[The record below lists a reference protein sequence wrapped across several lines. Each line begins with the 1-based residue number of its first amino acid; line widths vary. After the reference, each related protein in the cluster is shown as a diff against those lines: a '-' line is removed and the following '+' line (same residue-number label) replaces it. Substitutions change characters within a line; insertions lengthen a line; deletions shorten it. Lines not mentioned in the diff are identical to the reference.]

1 MLHRPHPYPTSPC
14 PGAALWIRNL
24 SLNSTQIPPSSFSRH
39 SWAHPA
45 PTLIP
50 IIPKSLKKLTKR
62 GWELRE
68 FPGSIPREALPPR
81 GKSRFDHSRTFPA
94 RELNPWGLSRLPGP
108 IPDPE
113 SARPDPAAP
122 FPCWPGASGA
132 PPPPSPSRP
141 HPSPLSAGPIPPAP
155 LPPGTAPPSSG
166 KNTGNGFPGIPG
178 DIPEPSRAGGSSWRS
193 PKKPPRGKKNSSED
207 SPISEGWEADS
218 VEGGDPGVPGEAPGR
233 VFWDFLGSPGPW
245 DGAGNWFGGGDGNW
259 ERSGSSEGSPGQ
271 GGVVCPGGVICPRRG
286 HSSREMT
293 SATSPRPRPQG
304 GGSEVTE
311 VSPRVSPGDQSL
323 QTPPNRPNSRWP
335 QGTETT
341 SRAVPTSR
349 GTVTPGPP
357 QGHPRATPGPPG
369 PVGAA
374 GQGGDSGVTVG

>member
-1 MLHRPHPYPTSPC
+1 MLHRLHPYPTSPC

-24 SLNSTQIPPSSFSRH
+24 SLNSTQIPPSSFS
-39 SWAHPA
+39 WAHPA
-45 PTLIP
+45 QTLIP

-68 FPGSIPREALPPR
+68 FPGSIPREALPPW

-94 RELNPWGLSRLPGP
+94 RELNPWGLSRFPGP

-141 HPSPLSAGPIPPAP
+141 RPSPLSAEPIPLAP

-178 DIPEPSRAGGSSWRS
+178 NIPEPSRAGGSSWR
-193 PKKPPRGKKNSSED
+193 PLKKPPRGKKFPRGFSDFGGMGGGFRGRRRSRGSGGSSR
-207 SPISEGWEADS
+207 
-218 VEGGDPGVPGEAPGR
+218 GG
-233 VFWDFLGSPGPW
+233 FWDFLGLPGPW
-245 DGAGNWFGGGDGNW
+245 DGAGNRFGGGDGNW

-271 GGVVCPGGVICPRRG
+271 GGVICPGGV
-286 HSSREMT
+286 T
-293 SATSPRPRPQG
+293 RPG
-304 GGSEVTE
+304 K
-311 VSPRVSPGDQSL
+311 
-323 QTPPNRPNSRWP
+323 
-335 QGTETT
+335 
-341 SRAVPTSR
+341 
-349 GTVTPGPP
+349 
-357 QGHPRATPGPPG
+357 
-369 PVGAA
+369 
-374 GQGGDSGVTVG
+374 

>member
-1 MLHRPHPYPTSPC
+1 MLHRLHPYPTSPC

-68 FPGSIPREALPPR
+68 FPGSIPREALPPW

-94 RELNPWGLSRLPGP
+94 RELNPWGLSRFPGP

-141 HPSPLSAGPIPPAP
+141 RPSPLSAGPIPPAP

-178 DIPEPSRAGGSSWRS
+178 NIPEPSWAGGSSWR
-193 PKKPPRGKKNSSED
+193 PLKKPPRGKKIPQRILRFRRDGRRIPRKEE
-207 SPISEGWEADS
+207 ILGFRGKLQ
-218 VEGGDPGVPGEAPGR
+218 GG
-233 VFWDFLGSPGPW
+233 FLGFSGIAWPMGWRREPVW
-245 DGAGNWFGGGDGNW
+245 GWHGNW

-271 GGVVCPGGVICPRRG
+271 GGVTCPGGV
-286 HSSREMT
+286 T
-293 SATSPRPRPQG
+293 RPG
-304 GGSEVTE
+304 K
-311 VSPRVSPGDQSL
+311 
-323 QTPPNRPNSRWP
+323 
-335 QGTETT
+335 
-341 SRAVPTSR
+341 
-349 GTVTPGPP
+349 
-357 QGHPRATPGPPG
+357 
-369 PVGAA
+369 
-374 GQGGDSGVTVG
+374 